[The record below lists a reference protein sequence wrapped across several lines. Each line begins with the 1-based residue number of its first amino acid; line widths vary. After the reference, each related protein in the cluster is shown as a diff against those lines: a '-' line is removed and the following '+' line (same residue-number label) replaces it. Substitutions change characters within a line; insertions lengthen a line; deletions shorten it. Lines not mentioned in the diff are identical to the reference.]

1 MGLVLRVVLKS
12 REPHGLSGGHSHL
25 LAVCEPKFVLCTA
38 DVALFLFVSSISL
51 RGVK

>member
-1 MGLVLRVVLKS
+1 MGLVLRVVPTS
-12 REPHGLSGGHSHL
+12 REPHGLSGGDSHL
-25 LAVCEPKFVLCTA
+25 LAVCELKFVLCGG